1 MALNNQFFFFH
12 FTIEVNYTKGLE
24 ICEKLDMELISIP
37 TQRVQTD
44 IVNIAKLYPLE
55 NIWTSGSDDIE
66 LGVFLWRGSTLPNVA
81 HVFSNWMVSKP
92 TKLTTRSYI
101 AVDKVSKQWT
111 NFAANVMCSVV
122 CVTDLDLFIIKKH
135 RERYI
140 NLMRLAETINYQ
152 Q

>member
-1 MALNNQFFFFH
+1 MQ
-12 FTIEVNYTKGLE
+12 VNYTKAME
-24 ICEKLDMELISIP
+24 ICEKLEMELISIP
-37 TQRVQTD
+37 TQRVQID
-44 IVNIAKLYPLE
+44 IVNVAKLYPLE
-55 NIWTSGSDDIE
+55 NIWTSGNDETE
-66 LGVFLWRGSTLPNVA
+66 LGVFLWKGSTLPNVA
-81 HVFSNWMVSKP
+81 HVYSNWMANRP

-111 NFAANVMCSVV
+111 NFAASVLCSVV

-140 NLMRLAETINYQ
+140 NLMRLSEQLNNNQ